1 MNNHRKGKGFSNMEG
16 QLSGLISNIQRTS
29 VHDGPGIRTTV
40 FLKGCNMRCAWCHNP
55 EAIHTYP
62 EYVFNPKL
70 CLHCGH
76 CAEGCYSGARI
87 LCGKEMTVGEVI
99 EEIAADQP
107 YYGNTGGVTFS
118 GGEPFMQPQF
128 LMELLKSAKEHGI
141 RCGIETNASLPFEVM
156 EPALPLVDVWMIDL
170 KAYDEELHIKYI
182 GVSNESVKEN
192 LIKLDRAG
200 AKIVLRT
207 PVIPG
212 VNDAA
217 EELEHIVKFAAGLK
231 NLDYYEVLPYH
242 PLGLSKQVENIE
254 FIKEFKVPDKAAIK
268 AMLGPMVQKY
278 KIPFRFANIKIAE

>member
-1 MNNHRKGKGFSNMEG
+1 MISDSRVT
-16 QLSGLISNIQRTS
+16 GLISNIQRTS

-55 EAIHTYP
+55 EAIHTYA

-87 LCGKEMTVGEVI
+87 LCGKEMTVEQVM
-99 EEIAADQP
+99 EEIMADKP
-107 YYGNTGGVTFS
+107 YYGESGGVTIS

-128 LMELLKSAKEHGI
+128 LLDLLKSAKERGI
-141 RCGIETNASLPFEVM
+141 HCGVETNGSLPFEVM
-156 EPALPLVDVWMIDL
+156 NSALPFVDEWMIDL
-170 KAYDEELHIKYI
+170 KVFDDEIHMKYT

-192 LIKLDRAG
+192 LFKLDRAG

-217 EELEHIVKFAAGLK
+217 EELEAIVKFAAGLK
-231 NLDYYEVLPYH
+231 KLDYYEVLPYH
-242 PLGLSKQVENIE
+242 PLGLSKEVENTD
-254 FIKEFKVPDKAAIK
+254 FIRQFEKPDKAALK
-268 AMLGPMVQKY
+268 AMLGEIVAKY
-278 KIPFRFANIKIAE
+278 AIPFRFANVKMS